1 VTSPRRLLARLRGR
15 GDRQFRRDQYELRV
29 ASLNAL
35 RRYDAEHRT
44 SLALLAADP
53 EKWRP

>member
-29 ASLNAL
+29 ASHNAL